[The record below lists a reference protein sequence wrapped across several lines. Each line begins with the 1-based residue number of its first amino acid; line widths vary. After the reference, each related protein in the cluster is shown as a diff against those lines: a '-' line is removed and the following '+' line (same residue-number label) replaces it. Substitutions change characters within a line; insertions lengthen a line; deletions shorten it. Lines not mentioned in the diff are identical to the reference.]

1 MEEKRQDT
9 ARAGVCPAC
18 TQKTRKCLTALPP
31 PPATV
36 ILASLFHQPVTI
48 MKRTLPVLAL
58 AALLSACTTTAP
70 VVEPP
75 PQPQPKP
82 QPKPQPEP
90 PQPTE
95 PANFADWQQAFAQRA
110 AAAGIRHEDIQQLLA
125 RTHYEEK
132 VVSADRKQP

>member
-1 MEEKRQDT
+1 
-9 ARAGVCPAC
+9 
-18 TQKTRKCLTALPP
+18 
-31 PPATV
+31 
-36 ILASLFHQPVTI
+36 
-48 MKRTLPVLAL
+48 MKRTLPALAL

-70 VVEPP
+70 IIEPR
-75 PQPQPKP
+75 PQP

-125 RTHYEEK
+125 RTHYEE
-132 VVSADRKQP
+132 